1 MRVVLSGATGFLGR
15 GVLQECHHRGI
26 PVLALGRN
34 LAGRLAV
41 PSGTVSVA
49 EFDLAE
55 PRPPAGLQ
63 AGDVIVHAA
72 ALLGSG
78 TTDAR
83 VMHTANAAAT
93 LCLARTAVE
102 HGAAAFVF
110 ISTVAAHG
118 PWGSLEHPLRED
130 SPFRPVSPYGD
141 SKARAEEEL
150 ARLDWGATRLLVLR
164 PPVIHG
170 PGLNPASSAARLLRG
185 LAGPVFLRSGGGRA
199 PFNSISRDN
208 LVHGLFHLLATPAAD
223 GSGTA
228 ADAFLLRDDPCPTMA
243 EFQEAILAVYGRRP
257 LLLPA
262 PRRLLQPLG
271 ALGDVLRR
279 AGFHFPLSRETVAG
293 FAGSGYYSSI
303 DKARAHGWLP
313 PRPFADTLA
322 ECARAWYAGSRTG
335 Q

>member
-15 GVLQECHHRGI
+15 GVLQECQHRRL

-34 LAGRLAV
+34 LAARITVPAASLAM
-41 PSGTVSVA
+41 A
-49 EFDLAE
+49 EFDLAD

-63 AGDVIVHAA
+63 SGDVIVHAA

-93 LCLARTAVE
+93 LCLARAAVE
-102 HGAAAFVF
+102 RGAAAFVF
-110 ISTVAAHG
+110 ISSVAAHG
-118 PWGSLEHPLRED
+118 PWGSLEQPLRED

-141 SKARAEEEL
+141 SKARAEEDL
-150 ARLDWGATRLLVLR
+150 SRLDWGGTRLLVLR

-170 PGLNPASSAARLLRG
+170 PGVNPASSAARLLRG
-185 LAGPVFLRSGGGRA
+185 LAGRVFLLSGGGRA

-208 LVHGLFHLLATPAAD
+208 LVHGLFHLLESPGPG

-228 ADAFLLRDDPCPTMA
+228 EAAFLLRDDPCPTMA
-243 EFQEAILAVYGRRP
+243 EFQAAIVGVYGRRP

-262 PRRLLQPLG
+262 PRMLLQPLG
-271 ALGDVLRR
+271 VLGDALRR
-279 AGFHFPLSRETVAG
+279 RGFHFPLSRETVAG

-303 DKARAHGWLP
+303 DKARALGWLP

-322 ECARAWYAGSRTG
+322 ECARAWLAHPRDG